1 MGCDQVTSNQKGD
14 MKIKISIGML
24 MVSAFFSW
32 GLFAGDI
39 LKPLPLSQV
48 KYFAYQIQGLE
59 DDGAVD
65 KIAESKY
72 DLVVIEPTRTVSDE
86 NRSFD
91 TRKMVA
97 KIQNSKASDGI
108 HRKIVIAYLNIGEA
122 EDWRWYWK
130 WSKQNPK
137 KKGIP
142 SDWPKYIVKL
152 DPDGWAGNYPVKF
165 WSEDWKD
172 LVIYGRKHKSSERDF
187 SSMLDEVLKDGFDG
201 IYLDWVEAYA
211 EKDVVAAAKA
221 EGINPSKEMVSFI
234 REMKEYGR
242 KSNADFIVIQQNAAS
257 LAEEEPDILNV
268 VDAIGQEDAWYG
280 GGPDVKWEN
289 PKGYDRKQKP
299 GDTREIRRLLG
310 TYKKAGKTVFTI
322 DYTVKHAGEVYRN
335 ARTNGFVPYCTR
347 THLGKLT
354 TTPPY

>member
-1 MGCDQVTSNQKGD
+1 MPNQKEAKVIRWRVLPS
-14 MKIKISIGML
+14 MLIISVL
-24 MVSAFFSW
+24 FSQQLSA
-32 GLFAGDI
+32 ADP
-39 LKPLPLSQV
+39 LKLLPLSQV

-59 DDGAVD
+59 EDGAVD

-91 TRKMVA
+91 TRKMVW
-97 KIQNSKASDGI
+97 KIRNSKASDGI
-108 HRKIVIAYLNIGEA
+108 HRKIVIAYVNIGEA

-130 WSKQNPK
+130 WPKQDSK

-152 DPDGWAGNYPVKF
+152 DPDGWSGNYPVKF
-165 WSEDWKD
+165 WSEEWKD
-172 LVIYGRKHKSSERDF
+172 LVIYGKNHKSAGSDF

-201 IYLDWVEAYA
+201 IYLDWIEAYE
-211 EKDVVAAAKA
+211 EKDVAAAA
-221 EGINPSKEMVSFI
+221 ISEGRNPAKEMVAFI

-242 KSNADFIVIQQNAAS
+242 KANPDFIVIQQNAAS
-257 LAEEEPDILNV
+257 LAEEQPDILNV
-268 VDAIGQEDAWYG
+268 IDAIGQEDTWYG
-280 GGPDVKWEN
+280 GEPDVKWGD
-289 PKGYDRKQKP
+289 PRGYDRKKKTNE
-299 GDTREIRRLLG
+299 TREAVRLLEA
-310 TYKKAGKTVFTI
+310 YKKAGKPVFTI
-322 DYTVKHAGEVYRN
+322 DYTVKHSDEIYRN
-335 ARTNGFVPYCTR
+335 ARTKGFIPYCTR